1 MDLEYLGNSLPRSA
15 ATIVRGG
22 VNEAILKFVDCDRCG
37 EEPVVGRGCIGVWP
51 WFTAGGG
58 KDGGASMA
66 AGGGGSAMVEG
77 CFGQLNGNFHVAL
90 RRTLVWM
97 P

>member
-1 MDLEYLGNSLPRSA
+1 MRL
-15 ATIVRGG
+15 ATIVSGG
-22 VNEAILKFVDCDRCG
+22 VIEANPKFVVCDRFG
-37 EEPVVGRGCIGVWP
+37 AAPVVGRGCIGVWP

-77 CFGQLNGNFHVAL
+77 CFGQ
-90 RRTLVWM
+90 
-97 P
+97 